1 MFVQMRRTFFSI
13 LRKYLK
19 RFLIIHIHILNFH
32 AIMQVIKFYAIMNTD
47 EIHNYP
53 QKGKLGMF
61 KIIILLAIASIVISL
76 LTYAFRHKSSGNLQ
90 QVNLLTPSDRAYEI
104 PTTEKAQTEQTR
116 KAVESTTRTVQ
127 IRAHINPEWFD
138 KIADAYAQGYV
149 LYRNAT
155 AENVNSRSFPYLKSL
170 HKRSSQAAGI
180 LQTAEKECQRAIS
193 ALHKCNG
200 SQNTIKSISRYQSM
214 LTKLR
219 INTWHNNH
227 KLKLLIR
234 DSGAQGRKWYTEH
247 EKKRKERYGK

>member
-1 MFVQMRRTFFSI
+1 MIEFCAIIDTNKKQPPPKE
-13 LRKYLK
+13 RKLS
-19 RFLIIHIHILNFH
+19 
-32 AIMQVIKFYAIMNTD
+32 
-47 EIHNYP
+47 
-53 QKGKLGMF
+53 MF

-90 QVNLLTPSDRAYEI
+90 QVNLLTPSDRAYEMLI
-104 PTTEKAQTEQTR
+104 TEKAQTEQTR
-116 KAVESTTRTVQ
+116 KAVEGTTRTVQ
-127 IRAHINPEWFD
+127 IKAHINPVWFG

-193 ALHKCNG
+193 ALNKCNG
-200 SQNTIKSISRYQSM
+200 SQNTIKSISSYQSM